1 MAVLNLRSEDPGPEP
16 GGFRLFEKPDETP
29 PGLDA
34 IRAWLRKPRPRLHGA
49 WIWVRWILSG
59 IPAAYRYLKK
69 NWPAAR
75 ERIRRIASEGEKV
88 ARGAVRIGYAARD
101 IGGGIVRSTRALRGP
116 DGKVSGATARVRELG
131 RAVRGFGGRLSEGG
145 GGFAAALSSLR
156 RLARADRGASA
167 AGLGLLDPPGHPEP
181 AATDPP
187 PRRRRTPPAR
197 PSPKPTRARERPRPA
212 TPPAATKAPAQPA
225 EEAHQPETP
234 VRAPPPTASGG
245 DAEERFKGLPE
256 VFLPMVKALRERP
269 RRDVL
274 QALVLDICRWRDWT
288 TPAELARWFAM
299 HQRSLVKR
307 HLRPM
312 TKAGL
317 LELRHPGERSSP
329 RQAYHTRRD
338 GRSPQEQAAA
348 LPVDG

>member
-59 IPAAYRYLKK
+59 IPAAYRYLRK

-88 ARGAVRIGYAARD
+88 ARGAVRIGYVARD

-116 DGKVSGATARVRELG
+116 DGKVSGVTARVRAWG
-131 RAVRGFGGRLSEGG
+131 RATRAFGGRLTEGG
-145 GGFAAALSSLR
+145 GGVAAAFSSLR
-156 RLARADRGASA
+156 RLTRADPGASA
-167 AGLGLLDPPGHPEP
+167 VGLGLLDPPAEPEP
-181 AATDPP
+181 DETDAA
-187 PRRRRTPPAR
+187 PRRLRTPPAR
-197 PSPKPTRARERPRPA
+197 PSAKPAPAREGPRRT
-212 TPPAATKAPAQPA
+212 TPPAPTEAPAQPA
-225 EEAHQPETP
+225 EEAHQTGVP
-234 VRAPPPTASGG
+234 VRAPPPAASGG
-245 DAEERFKGLPE
+245 DEEERLKGLPE
-256 VFLPMVKALRERP
+256 VFFPMVKALRERP
-269 RRDVL
+269 RREVL

-329 RQAYHTRRD
+329 RQAYRTRRD